1 MFSEELKKYSWDDTT
16 REILAMTT
24 ADVERALA
32 KERLTDRDFMALIS
46 PAAEPYLE
54 TMARRIRAITEQ
66 LFGKTVS
73 IFIRLYINN

>member
-46 PAAEPYLE
+46 PAAEPYLVP
-54 TMARRIRAITEQ
+54 M
-66 LFGKTVS
+66 
-73 IFIRLYINN
+73 